1 MTFAAFGCMD
11 WGLGGPPVAAGRE
24 NTMQR
29 RRYLIAT
36 AVAALTVA
44 TLAAAMPVASA
55 SNQKV
60 VLKLARNT
68 IQAPESPEHAA
79 SGSDAC
85 TAPSPDPSGSVKTY
99 AYYHC
104 YTAQDIRAAYGVD
117 AVDNMGAGQTIVLM
131 DSYGSP
137 TAAEDL
143 QHFHDIFFPNLP
155 DPNFDAV
162 YPNGYQPFKN
172 IGNGWSG
179 SAGAASWSGEAT
191 LDIEWSYAIAPLA
204 HIVLVGV
211 PPAETYGVQGLPNL
225 FKALQWV
232 IGTYPSGT
240 VISQSFGLAEQ
251 TFNGAAPVK
260 LSQFDTIYQAAAE
273 KGDTVL
279 ASSGDNGTT
288 GVKKAKKGA
297 LTYNVP
303 TAGWPASS
311 PWVTAVGGTQLQ
323 YGWTWNPTSDVPFL
337 PDGSNNPAYFAF
349 TNGGNTEAVWNETWL
364 PAATGGNA
372 STNYSMPSFQSGVGS
387 VIGSDHRGMPDL
399 SWNAAVNGGVLVW
412 ITAFPTY
419 QRAGWHVYGGTSAS
433 SPQVAGLVALANE
446 QQANDGDAP
455 LGYLNPLLYQV
466 GSGAAFRDIVPVTE
480 GTAASGVM
488 ADNQLWE
495 YEADGSV
502 APGPVAGNPTLTGWD
517 LTTGFGSPK
526 AAAFI
531 AAVRAA
537 ANA

>member
-1 MTFAAFGCMD
+1 MKG
-11 WGLGGPPVAAGRE
+11 
-24 NTMQR
+24 
-29 RRYLIAT
+29 RRYVIAT
-36 AVAALTVA
+36 AVAAFTLA
-44 TLAAAMPVASA
+44 TMAAAMPVASA

-60 VLKLARNT
+60 VLKLTRNAV
-68 IQAPESPEHAA
+68 QAPETPEHAA
-79 SGSDAC
+79 SGTDAC
-85 TAPSPDPSGSVKTY
+85 TAPSPDPSGIVKTY

-143 QHFHDIFFPNLP
+143 QSFHDTFFPNLP
-155 DPNFDAV
+155 DPDFDAI

-179 SAGAASWSGEAT
+179 SAAAASWSGEAT

-232 IGTYPSGT
+232 IDTYPSGT
-240 VISQSFGLAEQ
+240 IISQSFGLAEQ

-260 LSQFDTIYQAAAE
+260 LSQFDAIYQAAAE

-288 GVKKAKKGA
+288 GTKKAKKGA
-297 LTYNVP
+297 LSYTVP

-323 YGWTWNPTSDVPFL
+323 YGWTWDPTSDVPFL
-337 PDGSNNPAYFAF
+337 ADGSNNPAYFAF
-349 TNGGNTEAVWNETWL
+349 TSGGNTEAVWNESWL

-372 STNYSMPSFQSGVGS
+372 STEYARPTFQDGVGS

-419 QRAGWHVYGGTSAS
+419 QRPGWHVYGGTSAS
-433 SPQVAGLVALANE
+433 SPQVAGLIALANE
-446 QQANDGDAP
+446 QQADDGDAP
-455 LGYLNPLLYQV
+455 VGYLNPLLYQV

-488 ADNQLWE
+488 DDNQLWE

-502 APGPVAGNPTLTGWD
+502 APGPVPGNPTIAGWD
-517 LTTGFGSPK
+517 LTTGFGSPR

-531 AAVRAA
+531 AAIRAA
-537 ANA
+537 ANS

>member
-1 MTFAAFGCMD
+1 MSRRYVVPAVIVAITVAM
-11 WGLGGPPVAAGRE
+11 LGATTPGADASSSTGQRVVLRL
-24 NTMQR
+24 QR
-29 RRYLIAT
+29 R
-36 AVAALTVA
+36 AV
-44 TLAAAMPVASA
+44 
-55 SNQKV
+55 
-60 VLKLARNT
+60 
-68 IQAPESPEHAA
+68 QAPETPERAA
-79 SGSDAC
+79 DGTNAC
-85 TAPSPDPSGSVKTY
+85 TAPTPDPSGIVKTY

-137 TAAEDL
+137 TAAADL
-143 QHFHDIFFPNLP
+143 QVFHDAFFPELP

-179 SAGAASWSGEAT
+179 SSGAAGWSGEAT

-225 FKALQWV
+225 FKALSWV
-232 IGTYPSGT
+232 IATYPAGT

-260 LSQFDTIYQAAAE
+260 LSQFDTVYQAAAE

-288 GVKKAKKGA
+288 GTKKAKKGA
-297 LTYNVP
+297 LSYTVP

-323 YGWTWNPTSDVPFL
+323 YGWTWAPTSDVPFL
-337 PDGSNNPAYFAF
+337 ADGSNNPDYFAS
-349 TNGGNTEAVWNETWL
+349 TPGGDTEAVWNETWL

-372 STNYSMPSFQSGVGS
+372 SAYYSMPSFQSGVGS
-387 VIGSDHRGMPDL
+387 VIGSDHRGNPDL

-412 ITAFPTY
+412 ITAFPAY
-419 QRAGWHVYGGTSAS
+419 QRPGWHVYGGTSAS

-446 QQANDGDAP
+446 QQATDGEAP
-455 LGYLNPLLYQV
+455 LGYLNPLLYSV

-480 GTAASGVM
+480 GTAASGVL
-488 ADNQLWE
+488 ADNTLWT
-495 YEADGSV
+495 YLADGSV
-502 APGPVAGNPTLTGWD
+502 APGPVAGNPTLAGWD
-517 LTTGFGSPK
+517 MTTGFGSPQ

>member
-1 MTFAAFGCMD
+1 MIG
-11 WGLGGPPVAAGRE
+11 
-24 NTMQR
+24 

-36 AVAALTVA
+36 AVAAFTVA

-55 SNQKV
+55 SDQKV
-60 VLKLARNT
+60 VLKLTRNT
-68 IQAPESPEHAA
+68 IQAPEAPAHAA

-85 TAPSPDPSGSVKTY
+85 TAPSPDPSGTVKTY

-117 AVDNMGAGQTIVLM
+117 SVENMGAGQTIVLM

-143 QHFHDIFFPNLP
+143 QHFHDTFFPNLP
-155 DPNFDAV
+155 DPDFDAV

-179 SAGAASWSGEAT
+179 SSGAAGWSGEAT

-232 IGTYPSGT
+232 IDTYPAGT

-260 LSQFDTIYQAAAE
+260 LSDFDTVYQAAAE

-288 GVKKAKKGA
+288 GTKKAKKGA
-297 LTYNVP
+297 LSYTVP

-349 TNGGNTEAVWNETWL
+349 TSGGNTEAVWNESWL

-372 STNYSMPSFQSGVGS
+372 SAYYSRPSFQDGVGS
-387 VIGSDHRGMPDL
+387 VIGSDNRGDPDL

-419 QRAGWHVYGGTSAS
+419 QRPGWHVYGGTSAS

-446 QQANDGDAP
+446 QQANDGEAP

-488 ADNQLWE
+488 DDNQLWE

-517 LTTGFGSPK
+517 LTTGFGSPR
-526 AAAFI
+526 AAGFI

-537 ANA
+537 ANS